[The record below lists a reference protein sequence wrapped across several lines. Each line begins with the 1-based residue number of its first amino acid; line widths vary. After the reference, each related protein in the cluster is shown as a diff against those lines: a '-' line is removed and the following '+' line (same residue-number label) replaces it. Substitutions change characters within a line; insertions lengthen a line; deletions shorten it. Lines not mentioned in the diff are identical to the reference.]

1 MSIEDI
7 DYLYKNS
14 VKDNAVIFV
23 DSSKRDKLT
32 FPDPN
37 SYTITF
43 DEPFKYVYGI
53 EILDASIPRSMYQ
66 IDENN
71 NKLEVVIGDATQQ
84 NASISSNYNSSNT
97 ALKKIT
103 LNFDPQDLELDDLAN
118 KLTDLLKSNPLST
131 NNDKS
136 IFVRTVSSPS
146 SEISK
151 LIFYSGIE
159 PDSDGVILDSTVF
172 YILGATSTLTDNLG
186 FSENAIDNNRGS
198 NSTIHDYN
206 RITETEA
213 RVLYEI
219 SQSDWD
225 SYTTEQKNF
234 YINNT
239 FKSGDNNI
247 GDLNKYNLG
256 KNPSLE
262 SPDYDN
268 EFPDLDNINNNNNNN
283 VHRIQT
289 PGIVNLVGE
298 RFITLRSDTIEK
310 HLSSFYSGSNS
321 IGIGLFKLGFS
332 GYVDARFDFS
342 SVKYKD
348 LHPIGKLS
356 SIDLR
361 FERIDGEL
369 YNFRGLNHHMLISI
383 KYLVPY
389 KKPEKF
395 DYTLNTNYNP
405 DLLEYK
411 RTQYEK
417 DDNSDEEINE
427 LANNFKKNF
436 LEKEKEY
443 EYSSDEDLEY
453 VDERNELSDSES
465 SIDESSDYDSNDD
478 NNHNLTPYNRFYKYS

>member
-32 FPDPN
+32 YPDPN
-37 SYTITF
+37 SYTINF

-53 EILDASIPRSMYQ
+53 EILDASIPRAMYQ

-71 NKLEVVIGDATQQ
+71 NKLVVVIGDATQS
-84 NASISSNYNSSNT
+84 NVSISNNSNSNT
-97 ALKKIT
+97 VLKKIT

-118 KLTDLLKSNPLST
+118 DLTDLLKSNQNT
-131 NNDKS
+131 NNDIS
-136 IFVRTVSSPS
+136 IVVRTVSSPS

-151 LIFYSGIE
+151 LMFYSRDE
-159 PDSDGVILDSTVF
+159 PTESTIPGVIDNTKIF

-206 RITETEA
+206 TITESEA
-213 RVLYEI
+213 KVLYEI
-219 SQSDWD
+219 SDSDWN

-239 FKSGDNNI
+239 FKSGNDNI
-247 GDLNKYNLG
+247 GDVNKYNLG
-256 KNPSLE
+256 KNPSLDP
-262 SPDYDN
+262 SIYDN
-268 EFPDLDNINNNNNNN
+268 EFPDLDNI
-283 VHRIQT
+283 HRIQT
-289 PGIVNLVGE
+289 PGLVNLVGE
-298 RFITLRSDTIEK
+298 RFITLRSNTIEK

-389 KKPEKF
+389 KKPENF

-417 DDNSDEEINE
+417 DDNSEDEINE
-427 LANNFKKNF
+427 LSNNFKKNF

-453 VDERNELSDSES
+453 VDERNDLSDSES
-465 SIDESSDYDSNDD
+465 SIDDESSDDDSSYDD
-478 NNHNLTPYNRFYKYS
+478 NNHNLTPYNRFYKSS

>member
-53 EILDASIPRSMYQ
+53 EILDASIPRAMYQ

-84 NASISSNYNSSNT
+84 GVSISSNSNSDT
-97 ALKKIT
+97 VLKKIT

-118 KLTDLLKSNPLST
+118 KLTDLLKSDPSSY
-131 NNDKS
+131 NNRS

-151 LIFYSGIE
+151 LMFYSGDG
-159 PDSDGVILDSTVF
+159 PDSSGFISDTKIF

-206 RITETEA
+206 TITETEA
-213 RVLYEI
+213 KVLYEI
-219 SQSDWD
+219 NDSDWD

-239 FKSGDNNI
+239 FKSGNNNI
-247 GDLNKYNLG
+247 GDVNKYNLG

-268 EFPDLDNINNNNNNN
+268 EFPDLDDTNNNNNNKT
-283 VHRIQT
+283 HRIQT

-361 FERIDGEL
+361 FERIDGKL

-405 DLLEYK
+405 DLLEYR

-465 SIDESSDYDSNDD
+465 SIDDSSDYDSDDD

>member
-32 FPDPN
+32 YPDPN
-37 SYTITF
+37 SYTINF

-53 EILDASIPRSMYQ
+53 EILDASIPRAMYQ

-71 NKLEVVIGDATQQ
+71 NKLVVVIGDATQS
-84 NASISSNYNSSNT
+84 NVSISNNSNSNT
-97 ALKKIT
+97 VLKKIT

-118 KLTDLLKSNPLST
+118 DLTDLLKSNQNT
-131 NNDKS
+131 NNDIS
-136 IFVRTVSSPS
+136 IVVRTVSSPS

-151 LIFYSGIE
+151 LMFYSRDE
-159 PDSDGVILDSTVF
+159 PTESTIPGVIDNTKIF

-206 RITETEA
+206 TITESEA
-213 RVLYEI
+213 KVLYEI
-219 SQSDWD
+219 SDSDWN

-239 FKSGDNNI
+239 FKSGNDNI
-247 GDLNKYNLG
+247 GDVNKYNLG
-256 KNPSLE
+256 KNPSLDP
-262 SPDYDN
+262 SIYDN
-268 EFPDLDNINNNNNNN
+268 EFPDLDNI
-283 VHRIQT
+283 HRIQT
-289 PGIVNLVGE
+289 PGLVNLVGE
-298 RFITLRSDTIEK
+298 RFITLRSNTIEK

-389 KKPEKF
+389 KKPENF

-417 DDNSDEEINE
+417 DDNSEDEISE
-427 LANNFKKNF
+427 LSNNFKKNF

-453 VDERNELSDSES
+453 VDERNDLSDSES
-465 SIDESSDYDSNDD
+465 SIDDESSDDDSSYDD
-478 NNHNLTPYNRFYKYS
+478 NNHNLTPYNRFYKSS

>member
-53 EILDASIPRSMYQ
+53 EILDASIPRAMYQ

-84 NASISSNYNSSNT
+84 NVSISSNSNSDT
-97 ALKKIT
+97 VLKKIT

-118 KLTDLLKSNPLST
+118 KLTDLLKSNANT
-131 NNDKS
+131 NNDRS

-151 LIFYSGIE
+151 LMFYSGDE
-159 PDSDGVILDSTVF
+159 PDSSGVISNTKIF

-206 RITETEA
+206 TITETEA
-213 RVLYEI
+213 KVLYEI
-219 SQSDWD
+219 SDSDWD

-247 GDLNKYNLG
+247 GDVDKYNLG
-256 KNPSLE
+256 KNPSLD
-262 SPDYDN
+262 PPNYDN
-268 EFPDLDNINNNNNNN
+268 EFPDLDKTNYN
-283 VHRIQT
+283 VYRIQT

-361 FERIDGEL
+361 FERIDGKL

-465 SIDESSDYDSNDD
+465 SIDESSDYDSDD
-478 NNHNLTPYNRFYKYS
+478 DSNHNLTPYNRFYKYS

>member
-23 DSSKRDKLT
+23 DSSKRNKLT
-32 FPDPN
+32 YPDPN

-53 EILDASIPRSMYQ
+53 EILDASIPRAMYQ

-71 NKLEVVIGDATQQ
+71 NKLVVVIGDATQQ
-84 NASISSNYNSSNT
+84 NAQISSNFNSDT
-97 ALKKIT
+97 DLKKIT

-118 KLTDLLKSNPLST
+118 DLTEALKSNQHT
-131 NNDKS
+131 NNDRS

-151 LIFYSGIE
+151 LMFYSGDE
-159 PDSDGVILDSTVF
+159 PTESTTPGVIDNTKIF

-206 RITETEA
+206 TITESEA
-213 RVLYEI
+213 KVLYQI
-219 SQSDWD
+219 SDSDWD

-239 FKSGDNNI
+239 FKSGNDNI
-247 GDLNKYNLG
+247 GDVNKYNLG
-256 KNPSLE
+256 RNPSLDP
-262 SPDYDN
+262 SVYDN
-268 EFPDLDNINNNNNNN
+268 EFPDLDNNNI
-283 VHRIQT
+283 HRIQT

-298 RFITLRSDTIEK
+298 RFITLRSNTIEK

-361 FERIDGEL
+361 FERIDGKL

-417 DDNSDEEINE
+417 DDNSEDEINE

-453 VDERNELSDSES
+453 VDERNDLSDSES
-465 SIDESSDYDSNDD
+465 SIDDSSDDDESSYDD
-478 NNHNLTPYNRFYKYS
+478 NNHNLTPYNRFYKSS

>member
-32 FPDPN
+32 YPDPN
-37 SYTITF
+37 SYTINF

-53 EILDASIPRSMYQ
+53 EILDASIPRAMYQ

-71 NKLEVVIGDATQQ
+71 NKLVVVIGDATQS
-84 NASISSNYNSSNT
+84 NVSISNNSNSDT
-97 ALKKIT
+97 VLKKIT

-118 KLTDLLKSNPLST
+118 DLTDLLKSNQNT
-131 NNDKS
+131 NNDIS
-136 IFVRTVSSPS
+136 IVVRTVSSPS

-151 LIFYSGIE
+151 LMFYSRDE
-159 PDSDGVILDSTVF
+159 PTESTIPGVIDNTKIF

-206 RITETEA
+206 TITESEA
-213 RVLYEI
+213 KVLYEI
-219 SQSDWD
+219 SDSDWN

-239 FKSGDNNI
+239 FKSGNDNI
-247 GDLNKYNLG
+247 GDVNKYNLG
-256 KNPSLE
+256 KNPSLDP
-262 SPDYDN
+262 SIYDN
-268 EFPDLDNINNNNNNN
+268 EFPDLDNI
-283 VHRIQT
+283 HRIQT
-289 PGIVNLVGE
+289 PGLVNLVGE
-298 RFITLRSDTIEK
+298 RFITLRSNTIEK

-389 KKPEKF
+389 KKPENF

-417 DDNSDEEINE
+417 DDNSEDEISE
-427 LANNFKKNF
+427 LSNNFKKNF
-436 LEKEKEY
+436 LEKEKKY

-453 VDERNELSDSES
+453 VDERNDLSDSES
-465 SIDESSDYDSNDD
+465 SIDDESSDDDSSNDD
-478 NNHNLTPYNRFYKYS
+478 NNHNLTPYNRFYKSS

>member
-1 MSIEDI
+1 MRIGDGRS
-7 DYLYKNS
+7 LPNS
-14 VKDNAVIFV
+14 DVGDTFKVLGKYN
-23 DSSKRDKLT
+23 KLT
-32 FPDPN
+32 LR
-37 SYTITF
+37 
-43 DEPFKYVYGI
+43 E
-53 EILDASIPRSMYQ
+53 
-66 IDENN
+66 
-71 NKLEVVIGDATQQ
+71 
-84 NASISSNYNSSNT
+84 NSSSSAT
-97 ALKKIT
+97 ELKKIT
-103 LNFDPQDLELDDLAN
+103 VNFDPQDLELDDLASDLTG
-118 KLTDLLKSNPLST
+118 KLKGKNDNT
-131 NNDKS
+131 NNNDVS
-136 IFVRTVSSPS
+136 IFVRPVSSPS

-151 LIFYSGIE
+151 LMFYSGDEPE
-159 PDSDGVILDSTVF
+159 PDTSGLIPTNKTKIF

-198 NSTIHDYN
+198 NSTVHDYN

-213 RVLYEI
+213 KVLYEI
-219 SQSDWD
+219 TDSDWN

-247 GDLNKYNLG
+247 GDVNKYNLG
-256 KNPSLE
+256 KNPSLK
-262 SPDYDN
+262 PPVYD
-268 EFPDLDNINNNNNNN
+268 ELFPNLNSNSI
-283 VHRIQT
+283 HRIQT

-298 RFITLRSDTIEK
+298 RFITLRSDAIEQY
-310 HLSSFYSGSNS
+310 LSSFYSGSNS

-389 KKPEKF
+389 KKPENF

-417 DDNSDEEINE
+417 DDNSEDEINE

-443 EYSSDEDLEY
+443 EYSSDEDLDY
-453 VDERNELSDSES
+453 VDIRNDITDSES
-465 SIDESSDYDSNDD
+465 SIDSDDSSDDDSSDDDDD
-478 NNHNLTPYNRFYKYS
+478 NDNDTELYNLNNPNITPYNRFYKYS

>member
-23 DSSKRDKLT
+23 DSSKRNKLT
-32 FPDPN
+32 YPDPN
-37 SYTITF
+37 SYTINF

-53 EILDASIPRSMYQ
+53 EILDASIPRAMYQ

-71 NKLEVVIGDATQQ
+71 NKLVVVIGDATQS
-84 NASISSNYNSSNT
+84 NASISSNSNNDT
-97 ALKKIT
+97 VLKKIT

-118 KLTDLLKSNPLST
+118 KLTDLLKSNADT
-131 NNDKS
+131 NNDRS
-136 IFVRTVSSPS
+136 IVVRTVSSPS

-151 LIFYSGIE
+151 LMFYSGSE
-159 PDSDGVILDSTVF
+159 PDSSGVISNTRIF

-186 FSENAIDNNRGS
+186 FSENAIDNNRGI
-198 NSTIHDYN
+198 NSTIQDYKT
-206 RITETEA
+206 ITETEA
-213 RVLYEI
+213 KVLYEI
-219 SQSDWD
+219 SDSDWD

-239 FKSGDNNI
+239 FKSDNNNI
-247 GDLNKYNLG
+247 GDVDKYNLG
-256 KNPSLE
+256 KNPSLDP
-262 SPDYDN
+262 PDYDN
-268 EFPDLDNINNNNNNN
+268 EFPNLDKTNYN
-283 VHRIQT
+283 VYRIQT

-298 RFITLRSDTIEK
+298 RFITLRSNTIEK

-417 DDNSDEEINE
+417 DNNSDE
-427 LANNFKKNF
+427 
-436 LEKEKEY
+436 
-443 EYSSDEDLEY
+443 
-453 VDERNELSDSES
+453 
-465 SIDESSDYDSNDD
+465 
-478 NNHNLTPYNRFYKYS
+478 

>member
-32 FPDPN
+32 YPDPN
-37 SYTITF
+37 SYTINF

-53 EILDASIPRSMYQ
+53 EILDASIPRAMYQ

-71 NKLEVVIGDATQQ
+71 NKLVVVIGDATQS
-84 NASISSNYNSSNT
+84 NVSISNNSNSDT
-97 ALKKIT
+97 VLKKIT

-118 KLTDLLKSNPLST
+118 DLTDLLKSNQNT
-131 NNDKS
+131 NNDIS
-136 IFVRTVSSPS
+136 IVVRTVSSPS

-151 LIFYSGIE
+151 LMFYSRDE
-159 PDSDGVILDSTVF
+159 PTESTIPGVIDNTKIF

-206 RITETEA
+206 TITESEA
-213 RVLYEI
+213 KVLYEI
-219 SQSDWD
+219 SDSDWN

-239 FKSGDNNI
+239 FKSGNDNI
-247 GDLNKYNLG
+247 GDVNKYNLG
-256 KNPSLE
+256 KNPSLDP
-262 SPDYDN
+262 SIYDN
-268 EFPDLDNINNNNNNN
+268 EFPDLDNI
-283 VHRIQT
+283 HRIQT
-289 PGIVNLVGE
+289 PGLVNLVGE
-298 RFITLRSDTIEK
+298 RFITLRSNTIEK

-389 KKPEKF
+389 KKPENF

-417 DDNSDEEINE
+417 DDNSEDEISE
-427 LANNFKKNF
+427 LSNNFKKNF

-453 VDERNELSDSES
+453 VDERNDLSDSES
-465 SIDESSDYDSNDD
+465 SIDDESSSDDSSYDD
-478 NNHNLTPYNRFYKYS
+478 NNHNLTPYNRFYKSS